1 MFWKRLN
8 ELMKEKNIT
17 FYKLSKKT
25 GITESA
31 FSAWKKD
38 KLKNPQKETVD
49 KISQYFEVSSDY
61 LLGKTDE
68 RNISNNVEEKDI
80 TLNEPK
86 EEYILEKDIE
96 LYNLYKN
103 LNDNNKKMLLD
114 IGNTIFLYQKKN
126 ENKYT

>member
-8 ELMKEKNIT
+8 ELMQEKNIT
-17 FYKLSKKT
+17 FYKLSKET

-31 FSAWKKD
+31 FSKWKKD
-38 KLKNPQKETVD
+38 KYKNPQQETVD

-68 RNISNNVEEKDI
+68 RDISNNVEEKDI

-96 LYNLYKN
+96 LYNLYKK
-103 LNDNNKKMLLD
+103 LNNSNKKMLLD

-126 ENKYT
+126 GNKYT

>member
-8 ELMKEKNIT
+8 ELMQEKNIT
-17 FYKLSKKT
+17 FYKLSKET

-31 FSAWKKD
+31 FSKWKKD
-38 KLKNPQKETVD
+38 KYKNPQQETIN
-49 KISQYFEVSSDY
+49 KISKFFNVSVDY
-61 LLGKTDE
+61 LLGKTDD
-68 RNISNNVEEKDI
+68 RNILNVEVEKKDLD
-80 TLNEPK
+80 LNEPK
-86 EEYILEKDIE
+86 EEYITEKDIE

-126 ENKYT
+126 GNKC